1 MIILVILFA
10 LVISVVTTLLLAFPV
25 MWFFNYLAYSFGWVE
40 VGYWQVVAALVLL
53 SVVGS
58 FFRSGGSSS

>member
-1 MIILVILFA
+1 MIILVILFTLIIA
-10 LVISVVTTLLLAFPV
+10 AVVSLLLAFPV
-25 MWFFNYLAYSFGWVE
+25 MWLFNYLAYSFGWVE

-53 SVVGS
+53 SVVSS

>member
-1 MIILVILFA
+1 MIILVILFTLIIA
-10 LVISVVTTLLLAFPV
+10 AVVSLLLAFPV
-25 MWFFNYLAYSFGWVE
+25 MWLFNYLAYSFGWVE

>member
-1 MIILVILFA
+1 MIILVILFTLIIA
-10 LVISVVTTLLLAFPV
+10 AVVSLLLAFPV
-25 MWFFNYLAYSFGWVE
+25 MWLFNYLAYSFGWVE

-53 SVVGS
+53 NVVGS

>member
-1 MIILVILFA
+1 MVVLVILFA
-10 LVISVVTTLLLAFPV
+10 IAISVVTTLLLAFPV

-53 SVVGS
+53 SVVSS

>member
-10 LVISVVTTLLLAFPV
+10 IAISVVTTLLLAFPV
-25 MWFFNYLAYSFGWVE
+25 MWFFNYLAYSFGWAE

>member
-1 MIILVILFA
+1 MVVLVILFA
-10 LVISVVTTLLLAFPV
+10 IAISVVAALLLAFPV
-25 MWFFNYLAYSFGWVE
+25 TWFFNYLAYSFGWAE

>member
-1 MIILVILFA
+1 MIILVILFTLIIA
-10 LVISVVTTLLLAFPV
+10 AVVSLLLAFPV
-25 MWFFNYLAYSFGWVE
+25 MWLFNYLACSFGWAE

>member
-1 MIILVILFA
+1 MIILVILSILIIA
-10 LVISVVTTLLLAFPV
+10 AVVSLLLAFPV
-25 MWFFNYLAYSFGWVE
+25 MWFFNYLAYSFGWAE

>member
-1 MIILVILFA
+1 MIIMIVLSTLIIA
-10 LVISVVTTLLLAFPV
+10 AVVSLLLAFPV
-25 MWFFNYLAYSFGWVE
+25 MWLFNYLAYSFGWAE

>member
-1 MIILVILFA
+1 MIILVILFTLTIA
-10 LVISVVTTLLLAFPV
+10 AVVSLLLAFPV
-25 MWFFNYLAYSFGWVE
+25 MWLFNYLAYSFGWVE

>member
-10 LVISVVTTLLLAFPV
+10 IAISVVTTLLLAFPV

>member
-1 MIILVILFA
+1 MVVLVILFA
-10 LVISVVTTLLLAFPV
+10 IAISVVSTLLLAFPV
-25 MWFFNYLAYSFGWVE
+25 MWFFNYLAYSFGWAE